1 MNPIVISLIGM
12 AVVICG
18 ILAVRMHAFL
28 ALILA
33 AFCVTILTSSEKVLQ
48 YSLHTSAIKVTA
60 VNEEILNLEKMP
72 TEGRSSLLRSDSN
85 GLLQVVASGDLT
97 PAPTKGVIEGAPA
110 IFSPSEPGTE
120 PLVADYIIHD
130 TELAAAVIVEEL
142 RLQPRASVAP

>member
-18 ILAVRMHAFL
+18 ILAVHAFL

-48 YSLHTSAIKVTA
+48 YSLHTSAIKVTT

-97 PAPTKGVIEGAPA
+97 P
-110 IFSPSEPGTE
+110 S
-120 PLVADYIIHD
+120 
-130 TELAAAVIVEEL
+130 
-142 RLQPRASVAP
+142 RPR